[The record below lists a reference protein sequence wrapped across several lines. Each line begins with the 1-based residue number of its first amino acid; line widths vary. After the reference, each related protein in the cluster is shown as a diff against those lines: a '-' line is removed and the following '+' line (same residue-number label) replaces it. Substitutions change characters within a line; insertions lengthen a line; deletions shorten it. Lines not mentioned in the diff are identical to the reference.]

1 MLVRMLVH
9 TTYILGGRRVTLR
22 PGDEVDVPDDVAVRW
37 CGRRKPLAEPVRVAG
52 DYEGQEDPAVVD
64 LAASEEPEPAP
75 KRRRKKED

>member
-9 TTYILGGRRVTLR
+9 TTYILDGKRVTLR
-22 PGDEVDVPDDVAVRW
+22 PGDEVDVPEDVATRW

-52 DYEGQEDPAVVD
+52 GYEGQENPAVVD
-64 LAASEEPEPAP
+64 RAASEEPEPAP